1 MDIASIL
8 TDILIV
14 LVAAKVAAEIADR
27 IGIPAV
33 VGEIVAGIL
42 IGPSVLGMVGGEDEV
57 LRVLGELGVIL
68 LLLQVGLEMDLVELG
83 KVGRSSLSV
92 AVVGVVAPLAL
103 GFGAMELVGDDFNT
117 ALFVAAALTATSVG
131 ITARVFG
138 DLRALAT
145 TEARVV
151 LGAAVADDVIG
162 LVVLTVVVRLVTV
175 GSVSL
180 VAIAGIIVLAIGF
193 LVVVGAL
200 GLRFTAPL
208 FGLVERVSRSTG
220 TLVAI
225 AFAFTLAF
233 ARLADAA
240 RLAPIIGAFVAGI
253 ALSRTPQ
260 ADRIERELAPV
271 GHLFIPVFFLT
282 IGIDVDVSA
291 FAQVSVLRDAAIL
304 LVVAIVGKLVSSI
317 GMIGSPGDKLLIGLG
332 MLPRGE
338 VGLIFATI
346 GLQNGVL
353 GEDLYAALLLV
364 VLVSTLITPPLL
376 KLRYNQLRGR
386 SSRPGVAAGTP
397 PPDQGWLVVRDGEIR
412 LTAAP
417 PDDAG
422 TLIGLR
428 AAVLAGRHHPEDE
441 LVAWLSGLP
450 GEDLDWDD
458 DEHEALLDLIERGN
472 ARSWRFLLSTGV
484 LDRSLPELA
493 AAMRDRESEP
503 FALDALAAYRMPS
516 LETLR
521 SLDPDEPLARVARGL
536 PDLDAV
542 LLALLL
548 VEATESTVGPDRVA
562 EATLRRLE
570 VPAPRATRI
579 LDLVADGGRLLW
591 GAALRPGA
599 MTRKAVLP
607 LADHLESP
615 EQAREAYVVAALRHA
630 DGERWEKER
639 LRELHELV
647 LAALSEASLS
657 GSEARS
663 LLRHRRSEA
672 AELAADPRLAGRIEH
687 APASYVLR
695 EGAEAVARVAGL
707 VQPLPGPDAANVVVT
722 PAGEGSWRV
731 DVGAR
736 DRDGLLATVTGVL
749 AARGLDVRHAVVAT
763 WDDGGAVE
771 SLDVTAPS
779 APDAAALAAAIGA
792 AFKEPLVAESN
803 PDAVVTF
810 DDHSSPWHTICE
822 IEAPERPGLL
832 HELATACTA
841 IGASVVAASAG
852 SSGDDAVDTFELMAA
867 DGGKLTPAERHELV
881 ATVRDGVALDPRRFR
896 GGFVRRKPA
905 ATVSTP

>member
-1 MDIASIL
+1 MDIATIL
-8 TDILIV
+8 TDILVV
-14 LVAAKVAAEIADR
+14 LVAAKLAAEVADR
-27 IGIPAV
+27 LGIPAV
-33 VGEIVAGIL
+33 VGEIVAGII
-42 IGPSVLGMVGGEDEV
+42 IGPSVLGIVGGDEV

-92 AVVGVVAPLAL
+92 AVVGVVAPLVL
-103 GFGAMELVGDDFNT
+103 GLAAMELVGDEFNT

-145 TEARVV
+145 TEARIV

-162 LVVLTVVVRLVTV
+162 LVVLTVVVRLVTE

-180 VAIAGIIVLAIGF
+180 LSVVSIVAVAVGF

-200 GLRFTAPL
+200 GLRLAGPF
-208 FGLVERVSRSTG
+208 FGVVERFSRSTG
-220 TLVAI
+220 TMVAV

-240 RLAPIIGAFVAGI
+240 RLAPIVGAFVAGI

-282 IGIDVDVSA
+282 IGIDVDVTA
-291 FAQVSVLRDAAIL
+291 FAKVTVLRDAAIL
-304 LVVAIVGKLVSSI
+304 LVVAAIGKLI
-317 GMIGSPGDKLLIGLG
+317 SPLGALGTKGDKLLIGLG

-353 GEDLYAALLLV
+353 GDDLYASLLLV
-364 VLVSTLITPPLL
+364 VLVTTLITPPLL
-376 KLRYNQLRGR
+376 KVRYGQLRKR
-386 SSRPGVAAGTP
+386 ERRPGVAAGTA
-397 PPDQGWLVVRDGEIR
+397 PPDGGWLEVRDGDIV
-412 LTAAP
+412 LAAEP

-422 TLIGLR
+422 TIIGLR
-428 AAVLAGRHHPEDE
+428 AAVLAGRNHPDDD

-458 DEHEALLDLIERGN
+458 AEHEALLDLIERGN

-484 LDRSLPELA
+484 LDRSMPELA
-493 AAMRDRESEP
+493 AALRDRESEP

-521 SLDPDEPLARVARGL
+521 ALDPDDPLALEARRL

-548 VEATESTVGPDRVA
+548 IEATESTVGPTRVA
-562 EATLRRLE
+562 EATLRRL
-570 VPAPRATRI
+570 ATPTPTTARI
-579 LDLVADGGRLLW
+579 VDLVADGGRLLW
-591 GAALRPGA
+591 GAAHRPGA

-607 LADHLESP
+607 LAAHLDGP
-615 EQAREAYVVAALRHA
+615 DQAREAYVVAALRHA

-639 LRELHELV
+639 LREVHALV
-647 LAALSEASLS
+647 QAALDEATLS
-657 GSEARS
+657 GAEARS
-663 LLRHRRSEA
+663 LVRHRRTEA
-672 AELAADPRLAGRIEH
+672 AELAGDPALAERIEA
-687 APASYVLR
+687 APVSYVLR
-695 EGAEAVARVAGL
+695 EGGEALARVASL
-707 VQPLPGPDAANVVVT
+707 VEPLPADGVANVVVT
-722 PAGEGSWRV
+722 SMGEGVWRV
-731 DVGAR
+731 DVGAK
-736 DRDGLLATVTGVL
+736 DRPGLLAIVTGVL
-749 AARGLDVRHAVVAT
+749 AGAGLDVRRAVVAT
-763 WDDGGAVE
+763 WDDDGAVE
-771 SLDVTAPS
+771 SLDVAAATAPDPS
-779 APDAAALAAAIGA
+779 ALSGAIVN
-792 AFKEPLVAESN
+792 AFKEPLVAEPN

-841 IGASVVAASAG
+841 IDASVVAAAAG
-852 SSGDDAVDTFELMAA
+852 SSGDDVIDTFELVAA
-867 DGGKLTPAERHELV
+867 DGAKLTAPERDELV
-881 ATVRDGVALDPRRFR
+881 ITVRDGVALDPRRFR
-896 GGFVRRKPA
+896 GGFVRRKTTAA
-905 ATVSTP
+905 ATSA